1 MVGTN
6 HKFMS
11 NEPQKHTD
19 KLSIQR
25 ALDLLVCS
33 HWVKQWEWFHDV
45 SLAAVMQLNAEK
57 KQGALDS

>member
-1 MVGTN
+1 
-6 HKFMS
+6 MS

-45 SLAAVMQLNAEK
+45 SLAAVMQLNAET